1 MKTARARNHGR
12 PLIWLILCI
21 GSIVMILPFAWLVS
35 TSFKKPDEIF
45 RPLPRGLDLREL
57 LLYALPKKQ
66 LARVDSGW
74 YEGEVQEVIPGTYRV
89 RLKDGPRA
97 GAEFVVGTE
106 KIQQGRVV
114 IPEQGVDT
122 FTDYELVEV
131 REPVRRVVEL
141 YREGIAARNV
151 VTVAEADFRE
161 RLGFSWRNYQ
171 KALTVFDFI
180 RYTINTL
187 VVVVLSMAG
196 IMFSASLCAYG
207 FARVRFKGRDV
218 LFGML
223 LATMMLPGIVL
234 LIPNFHLWKWL
245 GGLDTYWPLTFPY
258 FFGTAGTAF
267 FIFLLRQFFR
277 TIPEELSDAARI
289 DGCSEFMIYW
299 KIILPLSKPAL
310 ATVAIFTFMGVWN
323 DFIRPLIYLFTP
335 EKYTLALGLAA
346 FKSTYAGGGGHTATA
361 TGKWHYL
368 MAASTIMVVPVVALF
383 FTCQRFFV
391 KGITLTGMK
400 G

>member
-1 MKTARARNHGR
+1 MRTAGARDRGR
-12 PLIWLILCI
+12 PIIWLILVM
-21 GSIVMILPFAWLVS
+21 GSVVMILPFAWLVT

-45 RPLPRGLDLREL
+45 RTLPRRLTPRSVLR
-57 LLYALPKKQ
+57 YALPKRQ
-66 LARVDSGW
+66 FARVEGRW
-74 YEGEVQEVIPGTYRV
+74 HEGEVQEVIPGTYRV
-89 RLKDGPRA
+89 RLKQGPKA
-97 GAEFVVGTE
+97 GDVFAVSTE
-106 KIQQGRVV
+106 KIQEGLVV
-114 IPEQGVDT
+114 VPEEGVET
-122 FTDYELVEV
+122 FTPFSLVEIV
-131 REPVRRVVEL
+131 EPVDRVLEL
-141 YREGIAARNV
+141 YGEGVVPRNL
-151 VTVAEADFRE
+151 VTVAEDDFRE
-161 RLGFSWRNYQ
+161 RVGFSWRNYQ
-171 KALTVFDFI
+171 KALTIFDFI
-180 RYTINTL
+180 RYTINTVI
-187 VVVVLSMAG
+187 VVGLSMAG

-207 FARVRFKGRDV
+207 FARLKFKGRDL
-218 LFGML
+218 LFGLL

-267 FIFLLRQFFR
+267 YIFLLRQFFR

-299 KIILPLSKPAL
+299 RIILPLSKPAL

-346 FKSTYAGGGGHTATA
+346 FKSTYAGGGGHTATTA
-361 TGKWHYL
+361 GKWHYL

-383 FTCQRFFV
+383 FSCQKFFV